1 MSKSWNLANPGDCKG
16 TIYAWGLLGPRKL
29 KTPPGFWCV
38 LPPYWISPPL
48 LLASALPSD
57 FRFPG
62 TSQFL
67 PHYWHFVRDFILIKD
82 DKQDVLRVFLNYDFE
97 KNPVIHGIDRISTP
111 GRRLYVAADRLPR
124 VLNGMG
130 IAILTT
136 SKGVVSNKKA
146 KSLNVGGEVLCH
158 VW

>member
-1 MSKSWNLANPGDCKG
+1 MSMSDPVADFLTRIRNAQSASKRWVDIPCSNLKKRIAYVLKEEKFINDMVLIEDGKQN
-16 TIYAWGLLGPRKL
+16 KL
-29 KTPPGFWCV
+29 R
-38 LPPYWISPPL
+38 L
-48 LLASALPSD
+48 
-57 FRFPG
+57 
-62 TSQFL
+62 
-67 PHYWHFVRDFILIKD
+67 
-82 DKQDVLRVFLNYDFE
+82 FLNYDFD
-97 KNPVIHGIDRISTP
+97 KKPVIHGIDRISTP

-136 SKGVVSNKKA
+136 SKGVLSSKKA